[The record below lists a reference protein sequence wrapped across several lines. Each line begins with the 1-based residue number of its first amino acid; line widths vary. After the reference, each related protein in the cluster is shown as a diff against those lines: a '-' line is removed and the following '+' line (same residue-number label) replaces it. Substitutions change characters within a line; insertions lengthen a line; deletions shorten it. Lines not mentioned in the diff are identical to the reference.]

1 MLGLALAIDYSLFM
15 VSRFRE
21 ELRRGRSVESAVEI
35 MVATA
40 GKAVAFSGLAV
51 AIGLSGLLLFEPAA
65 LRSFGIGGSLVVAAS
80 VFYALTFLPA
90 VLGML
95 GPRVNALSIAGLF
108 AIDPAGDRPPAAAPT
123 ARPAPRAGSASP
135 TRSWPGRSSSSSRR
149 SPSCS
154 SPERRSFA

>member
-21 ELRRGRSVESAVEI
+21 ELRRGRTVAQAVETT
-35 MVATA
+35 VATS

-51 AIGLSGLLLFEPAA
+51 AIGLSGLLLFQPAA
-65 LRSFGIGGSLVVAAS
+65 LRSFGIGGSIVVASS

-95 GPRVNALSIAGLF
+95 GPRVNALSLAGLF
-108 AIDPAGDRPPAAAPT
+108 DAIRRRLGRRPVAASAPPAAPSA
-123 ARPAPRAGSASP
+123 RAGPPSP
-135 TRSWPGRSSSSSRR
+135 TRSWPARSR
-149 SPSCS
+149 S
-154 SPERRSFA
+154 